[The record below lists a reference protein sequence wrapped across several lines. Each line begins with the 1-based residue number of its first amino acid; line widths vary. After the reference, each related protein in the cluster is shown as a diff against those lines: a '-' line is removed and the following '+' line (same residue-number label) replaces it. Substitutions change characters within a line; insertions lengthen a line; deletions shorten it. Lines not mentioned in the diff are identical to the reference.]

1 LPSLLVDHT
10 SYRVS
15 RRVRWDGSL
24 RFGVIGGDSHRR
36 RRSRAMLFHVSEE
49 AGIERFEPRPSQY
62 AAEPVVWAIDAD
74 HLRNYLLPRECPR
87 VTFYAGRETTV
98 ADVERLLGSSPAVIA
113 VESAWLE
120 RLRSCRLYC
129 YHLPAETFECID
141 ECAGYF
147 VSRRPVV
154 PAQIQVIEDLLA
166 TLLGRGAELRFVPD
180 LWSLRDAVISSTL
193 RFSMIRMRNALP
205 RQPTNPAPQPSPSGD
220 AR

>member
-1 LPSLLVDHT
+1 
-10 SYRVS
+10 
-15 RRVRWDGSL
+15 
-24 RFGVIGGDSHRR
+24 
-36 RRSRAMLFHVSEE
+36 MLFHVSEE

-62 AAEPVVWAIDAD
+62 AAEPVVWAVDAD

-154 PAQIQVIEDLLA
+154 PTRVQVVDDLLA
-166 TLLGRGAELRFVPD
+166 ALLGRGVELRFVPD
-180 LWSLRDAVISSTL
+180 LWFLRDAVISSTL
-193 RFSMIRMRNALP
+193 RFSVIRLRNALP
-205 RQPTNPAPQPSPSGD
+205 RQTPNPSLRPAGPASSGD